1 MRVVIIPI
9 IALFGVEQL
18 TFATQNLPVQSSL
31 NDVPSVKLHVTF
43 KRKSMNLHGHS
54 EFDIYATPVVADNG
68 ASVLYNSYA
77 TFNDDDSEFTYTL
90 VDGSAYLTT
99 TDASDVETV
108 QCLPS
113 NTLPFDEI
121 LPALN
126 MATSIPSASI
136 GGKSVD
142 CESGN
147 LFKTTF
153 AGSHY
158 AICASGEAGFTAYSS
173 DLDITVEYL
182 DGPVSVSKPELTDE
196 STSCEVVQEATSLT
210 PTALALATG
219 SKIPSGSSRKL
230 REESHMA
237 MAATECDTCLTTP
250 RPCIF
255 LHGLGNPNED
265 TELQDTP
272 ERTNKKFGD
281 IRGHAPCCS
290 EIKYAVINTVDAG
303 WRNDTLQQKFCDHAL
318 SMSDTSDVDAGIIDN
333 TIIVTHSM
341 GGLVMAHALAKGKCR
356 FSESTSWVAL
366 SSPMTGS
373 MAPDYLQGICTSKN
387 KKVVV
392 GLLDLIGECPVFKAR
407 LSTIYQ
413 GGKYSSPTIDAAYVA
428 AQEAYRSNVTAAMCS
443 DSYSGLFSMYQ
454 IPSILGGQ
462 LIPHR
467 SKKNDALVEFQSCL
481 GGLDENRFGNH
492 YLDRFY
498 RPQLNHA
505 DTAFLTGDGLF
516 KDSQK
521 PKKWFECLEL

>member
-1 MRVVIIPI
+1 MRGIVASS
-9 IALFGVEQL
+9 IALL
-18 TFATQNLPVQSSL
+18 SLAHAASL
-31 NDVPSVKLHVTF
+31 NDVPSVKLHVIF

-142 CESGN
+142 CESGK

-182 DGPVSVSKPELTDE
+182 DGPVSISKPELTDE

-219 SKIPSGSSRKL
+219 SKIPSSTSRKL

-237 MAATECDTCLTTP
+237 MAATD
-250 RPCIF
+250 
-255 LHGLGNPNED
+255 
-265 TELQDTP
+265 
-272 ERTNKKFGD
+272 
-281 IRGHAPCCS
+281 
-290 EIKYAVINTVDAG
+290 
-303 WRNDTLQQKFCDHAL
+303 
-318 SMSDTSDVDAGIIDN
+318 
-333 TIIVTHSM
+333 
-341 GGLVMAHALAKGKCR
+341 MA
-356 FSESTSWVAL
+356 S
-366 SSPMTGS
+366 
-373 MAPDYLQGICTSKN
+373 DYLMDICDDEN
-387 KKVVV
+387 NNIAAGLFEIV
-392 GLLDLIGECPVFKAR
+392 GQCPMPKSR
-407 LSTIYQ
+407 KSTTYQ
-413 GGKYSSPTIDAAYVA
+413 GGKHTSPSIDAAYVA
-428 AQEAYRSNVTAAMCS
+428 AQEAYRKNVAAAMCS
-443 DSYSGLFSMYQ
+443 DSFLGLLSTYQ
-454 IPSILGGQ
+454 APCILAGTAV
-462 LIPHR
+462 PHK
-467 SKKNDALVEFQSCL
+467 SKKNDGLVEFQSCL
-481 GGLDENRFGNH
+481 GGLDENLFGNH

-505 DTAFLTGDGLF
+505 DTAFLTGEGIL

-521 PKKWFECLEL
+521 PHKWFECLAL